1 VTDHTIAFVYA
12 IATVLVKGTR
22 DVEHVRES
30 RTRPPGFPNPEI
42 R

>member
-22 DVEHVRES
+22 DVAREG
-30 RTRPPGFPNPEI
+30 TPGFPNPEI